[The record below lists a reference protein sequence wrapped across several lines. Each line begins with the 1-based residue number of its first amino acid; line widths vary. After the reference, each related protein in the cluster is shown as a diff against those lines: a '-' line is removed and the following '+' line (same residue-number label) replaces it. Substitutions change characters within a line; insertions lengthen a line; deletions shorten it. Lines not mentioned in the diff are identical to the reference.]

1 MATRK
6 SKYSICIL
14 GGCAKMAVP
23 ALRELKNEKDVRAV
37 CLADL
42 DADKTDKLAEEYGDK
57 FYGRAVNAM
66 NHTELVEL
74 LREFDVAMGYIGP
87 FYFFEN
93 RIIRACIEAKTNY
106 VSIADDYDSYLA
118 AEKLSDKAK
127 DAGVTIIS
135 GLGNS
140 PGITN
145 ILAKKG
151 YLSMDTPEKINVHWT
166 GGSDE
171 DIGPAN
177 VKHVM
182 HIFAGE
188 TLQWIDGKETW
199 VKTGRGRKV
208 VEFPEPIGIQ
218 PVYYTGHAE
227 SVSIPRNLK
236 GLQEVTLHGGS
247 QPKWVS
253 VFARTV
259 GELGLTTTHNKREL
273 LTKALSPIMGL
284 FSVGGTADKS
294 VFRID
299 CYGKH
304 KGKEKHNYYTG
315 VGHIAEITSMP
326 CVEGAMMLARGEIKQ
341 HGVFAAEAVFDPDD
355 FLPRIAKRGV
365 TMTYYDGVKEM

>member
-1 MATRK
+1 MAQK
-6 SKYSICIL
+6 GKFSICIL

-23 ALRELKNEKDVRAV
+23 ALGELQKETDVGEV

-42 DADKTDKLAEEYGDK
+42 NGEQAKQIAAQYGDK
-57 FYGRAVNAM
+57 FRGQAINVLD
-66 NHTELVEL
+66 HQKLVEL
-74 LREFDVAMGYIGP
+74 LQTFDVVMGYVGP
-87 FYFFEN
+87 FYLFE
-93 RIIRACIEAKTNY
+93 RKIVQACIEAKVNY
-106 VSIADDYDSYLA
+106 VSISDDYDAYLA
-118 AEKLSDKAK
+118 VEKLFPEAEQ
-127 DAGVTIIS
+127 AGVTIIS

-145 ILAKKG
+145 VLAKKG
-151 YLSMDTPEKINVHWT
+151 YLSMEKPQRINVHWT

-182 HIFAGE
+182 HIFAGK
-188 TLQWIDGKETW
+188 TLQWIDGKEVW
-199 VKTGRGRKV
+199 VKTGRGKKI

-236 GLQEVTLHGGS
+236 GLQEVTLHGGT
-247 QPKWVS
+247 QPHWVS
-253 VFARTV
+253 VFARTM
-259 GELGLTTTHNKREL
+259 GEIGLTTTHERRET
-273 LTKALSPIMGL
+273 LTKILSPILGV
-284 FSVGGTADKS
+284 FSIGGTADKS

-299 CYGKH
+299 CYGEH
-304 KGKEKHNYYTG
+304 EGKPRHNYYTG

-326 CVEGAMMLARGEIKQ
+326 LVEGALMLARGEIKKA
-341 HGVFAAEAVFDPDD
+341 GVFAAEAILEPDD

-365 TMTYYDGVKEM
+365 SMMYYEGIQET